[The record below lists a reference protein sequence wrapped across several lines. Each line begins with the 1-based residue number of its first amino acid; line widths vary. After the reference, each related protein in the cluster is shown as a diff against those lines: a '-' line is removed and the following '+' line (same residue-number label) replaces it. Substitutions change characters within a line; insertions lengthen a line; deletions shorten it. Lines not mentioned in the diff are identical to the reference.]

1 MSKMIFKL
9 GKRAAATLA
18 GTLLS
23 LSVSAQEIPLDRV
36 VAIVNDGIV
45 LQSELNTRI
54 SLVRE
59 QLQQRSTQ
67 MPQYNILRKQV
78 LERLILDSLQLQLAE
93 QRGIRVSDRQ
103 LAMALENIARQ
114 NKLTLDQ
121 FREAV
126 IAEGQDFDTF
136 REQIRRE
143 LLITQVQRSVV
154 NSRIRIT
161 EQDLRNYL
169 ESEEGKAN
177 SHAEFN
183 LSNILLAVPTQATP
197 AMIQD
202 AQQKAAKL
210 HEDLKAGADFA
221 QVAISFSNAPNA
233 LKGGELGWR
242 KINELPVQLSN
253 ALKNQSIG
261 AITQPIRTPGGF
273 HILKVNDKRG
283 GETVLIEQTKVR
295 HILLK
300 PTEIRNAEQS
310 RLKIYELAERLRQ
323 GEDFAQLAREY
334 SDDPGSGSEG
344 GSLGWTQDGQMVPEF
359 EQTMNATPIGEL
371 SEPFRTQFGWHILQ
385 VEDRRTQDVGEKVI
399 ENQARNSIR
408 KRRFN
413 EELENWLRELH
424 SQAYIEIKE

>member
-1 MSKMIFKL
+1 MIFKL

-114 NKLTLDQ
+114 NNLTLDQ

-126 IAEGQDFDTF
+126 IAEGQDFDAF

-154 NSRIRIT
+154 NSRIRVT

-169 ESEEGKAN
+169 ESEEGKASSN
-177 SHAEFN
+177 AEFN

-202 AQQKAAKL
+202 AQKKAAKL
-210 HEDLKAGADFA
+210 FEDLKAGADFA

-253 ALKNQSIG
+253 ALKNQAIG

-283 GETVLIEQTKVR
+283 GETILIEQTKVR

-344 GSLGWTQDGQMVPEF
+344 GSLGWIQDGQMVPVF
-359 EQTMNATPIGEL
+359 EQTVNATPVGEL
-371 SEPFRTQFGWHILQ
+371 SEPFRSQFGWHILQ

>member
-1 MSKMIFKL
+1 MIFKL

>member
-1 MSKMIFKL
+1 MIFKL

-18 GTLLS
+18 GTLFS
-23 LSVSAQEIPLDRV
+23 LSVTAQEIPLDHV

-54 SLVRE
+54 DVVRE

-67 MPQYNILRKQV
+67 MPQYDILRKQV

-114 NKLTLDQ
+114 NNLTLDQ

-154 NSRIRIT
+154 NSRIRVT

-169 ESEEGKAN
+169 ESEEGKA
-177 SHAEFN
+177 SSDAEFN

-202 AQQKAAKL
+202 AQKKAAKL
-210 HEDLKAGADFA
+210 YEDLKAGADFA
-221 QVAISFSNAPNA
+221 QAAISFSNAPNA

-253 ALKNQSIG
+253 ALKNQSLG
-261 AITQPIRTPGGF
+261 AITKPIRTPGGF

-334 SDDPGSGSEG
+334 SDDSGSGSEG

-359 EQTMNATPIGEL
+359 EQTMNATPVGEL
-371 SEPFRTQFGWHILQ
+371 SDPFRTQFGWHILQ
-385 VEDRRTQDVGEKVI
+385 VEDRRTQDVGEEVI

-413 EELENWLRELH
+413 EELENWLREIH

>member
-1 MSKMIFKL
+1 MIFKL
-9 GKRAAATLA
+9 GKRAAVTMA

-23 LSVSAQEIPLDRV
+23 LSVTAQEIPLDRV

-210 HEDLKAGADFA
+210 YEDLKAGADFA

-359 EQTMNATPIGEL
+359 EQTVNATPIGEL

-399 ENQARNSIR
+399 ENQARDSIR

>member
-1 MSKMIFKL
+1 MIFKL
-9 GKRAAATLA
+9 GKRVTATLA

-45 LQSELNTRI
+45 LQSELNARI
-54 SLVRE
+54 GLVRD

-67 MPQYNILRKQV
+67 LPQYNILRKQV
-78 LERLILDSLQLQLAE
+78 LDRLILDSLQLQLAE
-93 QRGIRVSDRQ
+93 ERGIRISDRQ
-103 LAMALENIARQ
+103 LALALENIAKQ
-114 NKLTLDQ
+114 NNLTLDQ
-121 FREAV
+121 FRVAV
-126 IAEGQDFDTF
+126 ISEGQNFDTF

-143 LLITQVQRSVV
+143 LLISQVQRNIV
-154 NSRIRIT
+154 NSRIRVT

-169 ESEEGKAN
+169 ESEEGKA
-177 SHAEFN
+177 SSSAEFN

-197 AMIQD
+197 AMIQET
-202 AQQKAAKL
+202 QKNATKL
-210 HEDLKAGADFA
+210 YEDLKAGADFA
-221 QVAISFSNAPNA
+221 QVAISYSNAPNA

-242 KINELPVQLSN
+242 KANELPVQLSK
-253 ALKNQSIG
+253 ALQNQAVG
-261 AITQPIRTPGGF
+261 AVTKPIRTPGGF
-273 HILKVNDKRG
+273 HILKVNGKRG
-283 GETVLIEQTKVR
+283 GDTVLIEQTKVR

-310 RLKIYELAERLRQ
+310 RLKIFELAQRIRQ
-323 GEDFAQLAREY
+323 GEDFAMLAREY

-344 GSLGWTQDGQMVPEF
+344 GSLGWTQDGQMVPQF
-359 EQTMNATPIGEL
+359 EQTMNATPVGEL

-385 VEDRRTQDVGEKVI
+385 VEDRRTQDVGDKVI

-408 KRRFN
+408 KRRFS

>member
-1 MSKMIFKL
+1 MIFKL
-9 GKRAAATLA
+9 GKRAAVTLA

-23 LSVSAQEIPLDRV
+23 LSVTAQEIPLDRV
-36 VAIVNDGIV
+36 AAIVNDGIV
-45 LQSELNTRI
+45 LQSELNNRI

-114 NKLTLDQ
+114 NNLTLDQ

-154 NSRIRIT
+154 NSRIRVT

-177 SHAEFN
+177 SNAEFN

-202 AQQKAAKL
+202 AQKKAAKL
-210 HEDLKAGADFA
+210 YEDLKGGADFA

-261 AITQPIRTPGGF
+261 AVTQPIRTPGGF

>member
-1 MSKMIFKL
+1 MIIKF
-9 GKRAAATLA
+9 GKRAAVTLVGA
-18 GTLLS
+18 LLS
-23 LSVSAQEIPLDRV
+23 FSVTAQEIPLDRV

-45 LQSELNTRI
+45 LQSDLNTRI
-54 SLVRE
+54 NLVRE
-59 QLQQRSTQ
+59 QLQQRGNQ
-67 MPQYNILRKQV
+67 LPQYEILRKQV
-78 LERLILDSLQLQLAE
+78 LERLILDSLQLQLANE
-93 QRGIRVSDRQ
+93 RGIRISDNQ
-103 LAMALENIARQ
+103 LAQALQNIASQ
-114 NKLTLDQ
+114 NNLPLDQ

-154 NSRIRIT
+154 NSRIRVT

-169 ESEEGKAN
+169 ESDEGKVASN
-177 SHAEFN
+177 AEYN
-183 LSNILLAVPTQATP
+183 LSNILLAVPAQATP
-197 AMIQD
+197 AMIQE
-202 AQQKAAKL
+202 AQQKAAGIYK
-210 HEDLKAGADFA
+210 DLKSGADFA
-221 QVAISFSNAPNA
+221 QVAISVSNAPNA

-242 KINELPVQLSN
+242 KINELPVQLST
-253 ALKNQSIG
+253 ALQNQPVG
-261 AITQPIRTPGGF
+261 TITQPIRTPGGF
-273 HILKVNDKRG
+273 HILKVNGKRG

-344 GSLGWTQDGQMVPEF
+344 GSLGWAQNGQMVPQF

-371 SEPFRTQFGWHILQ
+371 SEPFRTRFGWHILQ
-385 VEDRRTQDVGEKVI
+385 VEDRRTQDVGDKVI

-408 KRRFN
+408 QRRFN

>member
-1 MSKMIFKL
+1 MTFKF

-18 GTLLS
+18 GALLS
-23 LSVSAQEIPLDRV
+23 FSAAAQEIPLDRV

-45 LQSELNTRI
+45 LQSDLNTRI
-54 SLVRE
+54 NLVRE
-59 QLQQRSTQ
+59 QLQQRGNQ
-67 MPQYNILRKQV
+67 LPQYEILRKQV
-78 LERLILDSLQLQLAE
+78 LERLILDSLQLQLANE
-93 QRGIRVSDRQ
+93 RGIRISDSQ
-103 LAMALENIARQ
+103 LAQALQNIASQ
-114 NKLTLDQ
+114 NNLPLDQ

-154 NSRIRIT
+154 NSRIRVT

-169 ESEEGKAN
+169 ESDEGKAASN
-177 SHAEFN
+177 AEYN
-183 LSNILLAVPTQATP
+183 LSNILLAVPTQASP
-197 AMIQD
+197 AMIQE
-202 AQQKAAKL
+202 AQQKAATIY
-210 HEDLKAGADFA
+210 EDLKSGADFA
-221 QVAISFSNAPNA
+221 QVAISVSNAPNA

-242 KINELPVQLSN
+242 KINELPLQLST
-253 ALKNQSIG
+253 ALQNQPVG

-273 HILKVNDKRG
+273 HILKVNGKRG

-344 GSLGWTQDGQMVPEF
+344 GSLGWTQNGQMVPQF
-359 EQTMNATPIGEL
+359 EQTMNATPVGEL
-371 SEPFRTQFGWHILQ
+371 SEPFRTRFGWHILQ
-385 VEDRRTQDVGEKVI
+385 VEDRRTQDVGDKVI

-408 KRRFN
+408 QRRFN

>member
-1 MSKMIFKL
+1 MIFKF
-9 GKRAAATLA
+9 GKRAAVTLVGA
-18 GTLLS
+18 LLS
-23 LSVSAQEIPLDRV
+23 FSTTAQEVPLDRV

-45 LQSELNTRI
+45 LQSDLNSRI
-54 SLVRE
+54 NLVRE
-59 QLQQRSTQ
+59 QLEQRGNQ
-67 MPQYNILRKQV
+67 LPQYEILRKQV
-78 LERLILDSLQLQLAE
+78 LERLILDSLQIQLANE
-93 QRGIRVSDRQ
+93 RGIRISDTQ
-103 LAMALENIARQ
+103 LAQALGNIASQ
-114 NKLTLDQ
+114 NNMPLEQ

-154 NSRIRIT
+154 NSRIRVT

-169 ESEEGKAN
+169 ESEEGKAASN
-177 SHAEFN
+177 AEYN

-197 AMIQD
+197 AMIQET
-202 AQQKAAKL
+202 QKKAAKIYS
-210 HEDLKAGADFA
+210 DLKSGADFA
-221 QVAISFSNAPNA
+221 QVAISVSNAPNA

-242 KINELPVQLSN
+242 KINEIPLQLST
-253 ALKNQSIG
+253 ALQNQPVG

-273 HILKVNDKRG
+273 HILKVNGKRG

-323 GEDFAQLAREY
+323 GEDFALLAREY

-344 GSLGWTQDGQMVPEF
+344 GSLGWTQDGQMVPQF
-359 EQTMNATPIGEL
+359 EQAMNATPVGEL
-371 SEPFRTQFGWHILQ
+371 SEPFRTRFGWHILQ
-385 VEDRRTQDVGEKVI
+385 VEDRRTQDVGDKVI

>member
-54 SLVRE
+54 NLVRD

-67 MPQYNILRKQV
+67 MPQYDILRKQV

-114 NKLTLDQ
+114 NNLTLDQ

-126 IAEGQDFDTF
+126 IAEGQNFDTF

-143 LLITQVQRSVV
+143 LMITQVQRSVV
-154 NSRIRIT
+154 NSRIRVT

-169 ESEEGKAN
+169 ESEEGKASSN
-177 SHAEFN
+177 AEYN

-202 AQQKAAKL
+202 AQQKAAQL
-210 HEDLKAGADFA
+210 YEDLKAGEDFA
-221 QVAISFSNAPNA
+221 QAAISYSNAPNA

-253 ALKNQSIG
+253 ALKNQPVG
-261 AITQPIRTPGGF
+261 TLTPPIRTPGGF
-273 HILKVNDKRG
+273 HILKVNGKRG
-283 GETVLIEQTKVR
+283 GDTVLIEQTKVR

-359 EQTMNATPIGEL
+359 EQTMNATPVGEL

-385 VEDRRTQDVGEKVI
+385 VEGRRTQDVGEKVI

-413 EELENWLRELH
+413 EELENWLREIH